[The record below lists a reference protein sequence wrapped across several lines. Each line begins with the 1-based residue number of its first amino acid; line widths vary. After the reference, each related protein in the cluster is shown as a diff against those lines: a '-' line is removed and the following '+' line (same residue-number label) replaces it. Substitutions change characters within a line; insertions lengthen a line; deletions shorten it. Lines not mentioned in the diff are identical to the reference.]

1 MPGSVPNMPG
11 VKADGHMAMAFRQ
24 EVADLLHR
32 HQTSF
37 PGAQPVSFAAKHIL
51 ELQRQDYYV
60 CEKSDGI
67 RCLMYMTGD
76 SSVHPPQ
83 EIVYLIDRKNDYY
96 WAQGLHFPVSSE
108 RPLEFHTG
116 TLVDGELVNDSM
128 PDGSIQLNYLVFDCL
143 VLDGSSLMHRTLDK
157 RLAYFREKVY
167 SPYKALYAKY
177 PEEVKYLPFTVKFKK
192 MEFGYASEMMF
203 RDILPNL
210 PHGNDGLIF
219 TCRNS
224 PYQPGTDPHILKWKP
239 AEENSL
245 DFRLFFE
252 WAIIEPSIEDV
263 RDGITEPYPDYYSKP
278 TFHLF
283 VHRGPGSDEL
293 YATMTVDDD
302 EWEYMKSL
310 NKPLD
315 ERIVECYLDKR
326 GQWRFL
332 RFRDDKL
339 EANHVSMI
347 ESAMESIRD
356 GVTEQDLI
364 ACSRK
369 IREEWKKREANEKA
383 EAARKGMNGHAAP
396 AGGQREVSMK
406 RKLENGDDEAENAKR
421 HHSAHHQESS
431 QQQ

>member
-1 MPGSVPNMPG
+1 MPGSVPDMPG
-11 VKADGHMAMAFRQ
+11 MKAQGHMAEEFRR
-24 EVADLLHR
+24 EVANLLSR
-32 HQTSF
+32 RQTSF
-37 PGAQPVSFAAKHIL
+37 PGAQPVSFAARHML
-51 ELQRQDYYV
+51 ELQKQDYYV

-76 SSVHPPQ
+76 DNGQ
-83 EIVYLIDRKNDYY
+83 EIIYLIDRKNDYY
-96 WAQGLHFPVSSE
+96 WVQGLHFPVSVE
-108 RPLEFHTG
+108 RPAEFHTG
-116 TLVDGELVNDSM
+116 TLVDGELVNDRM

-143 VLDGSSLMHRTLDK
+143 VLEGSSLMHRTLDK
-157 RLAYFREKVY
+157 RLAYFRDKVY
-167 SPYKALYAKY
+167 NPYKALYKQF
-177 PEEVKYLPFTVKFKK
+177 PEELQYLPFTIKFKG

-252 WAIIEPSIEDV
+252 WPMIEPDSEDI
-263 RDGITEPYPDYYSKP
+263 RDGITEPYPNYYTKP

-283 VHRGPGSDEL
+283 VHRSAGDDEL
-293 YATMTVDDD
+293 FATMTVDD
-302 EWEYMKSL
+302 EQWKYLKSL
-310 NKPLD
+310 NQPLD
-315 ERIVECYLDKR
+315 ERIVECYLDKK

-347 ESAMESIRD
+347 DSVMESIRD

-369 IREEWKKREANEKA
+369 IREEWKKREAHERA
-383 EAARKGMNGHAAP
+383 EAARRGVNGHAG
-396 AGGQREVSMK
+396 GGQREASTK
-406 RKLENGDDEAENAKR
+406 RKLEDGDEEAESVKR
-421 HHSAHHQESS
+421 HHSANHQDGG
-431 QQQ
+431 Q